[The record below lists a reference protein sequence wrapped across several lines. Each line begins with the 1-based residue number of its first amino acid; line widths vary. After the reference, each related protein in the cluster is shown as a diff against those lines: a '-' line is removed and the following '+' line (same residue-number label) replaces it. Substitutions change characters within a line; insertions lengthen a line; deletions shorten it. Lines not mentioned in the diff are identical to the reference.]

1 MNSRQRTPARPP
13 IAGFVAL
20 SSLVLLSSLTSNCG
34 DTSSFDSNA
43 AYDGGPD
50 RGDGSYG
57 SPNNGSGGGGTG
69 GGGTGGGIGGSGGPN
84 PGAPRPEPGA
94 DPNEPQ
100 AAPACSSL
108 DSTKPL
114 ELFLS
119 ADDSNS
125 MASPVIARR
134 YIREQG
140 MVPPSYVLRTYEF
153 LNYYNVNYGNV
164 APGTLGVDA
173 QLRVN
178 AAGEYELQIGVQAP
192 PREVRRPM
200 TLTFVLD

>member
-1 MNSRQRTPARPP
+1 MKPNRAKLSPRPLR
-13 IAGFVAL
+13 G
-20 SSLVLLSSLTSNCG
+20 LVFASLTSLAFLGLHCSSTPALEGANRSAAG
-34 DTSSFDSNA
+34 DD
-43 AYDGGPD
+43 D
-50 RGDGSYG
+50 SYG
-57 SPNNGSGGGGTG
+57 APGDRPSS
-69 GGGTGGGIGGSGGPN
+69 
-84 PGAPRPEPGA
+84 PGAPYAPGGGEGAERPPVNGTDGSTPTE
-94 DPNEPQ
+94 
-100 AAPACSSL
+100 APACASL

-134 YIREQG
+134 MIRQQRG
-140 MVPPSYVLRTYEF
+140 VPPSHVLRTYEF